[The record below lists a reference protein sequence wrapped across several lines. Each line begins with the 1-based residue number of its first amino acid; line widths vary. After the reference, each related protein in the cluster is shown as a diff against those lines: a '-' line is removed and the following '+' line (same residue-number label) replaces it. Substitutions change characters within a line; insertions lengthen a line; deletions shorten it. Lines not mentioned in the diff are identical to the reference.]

1 MVLSKYLGDKPF
13 WRITIRL
20 CIPIAI
26 QNVLTSSFVLIDTL
40 MVSRLGDVT
49 LSSVG
54 MAGQWGWLLGLVIFG
69 LCSGMCVFTAQYWG
83 VQDIKG
89 MHRVLGITLCAS
101 LLVALAFFLP
111 ALCLPRSILRIF
123 NQDPEVV
130 LIGSS
135 YLLIVCF
142 SYPTVALS
150 NIMSFFLRASDRVKI
165 PMYVSAMTTVLNIIL
180 NYILIFGHFG
190 CPALGV
196 KGAALATCIS
206 AWAGPVFL
214 YLISLKERNLLI
226 AKPKDLFHFSLGDVG
241 EFLRRTFPVVANET
255 LWGLGTVVTS
265 VIFSNMGY
273 EYYAAIT
280 IFRTFSDIAFAFFIG
295 FGNACVIMVGKSIG
309 MGKIDRGI
317 LDARRFS
324 ILVPL
329 LGVVLGAFILCF
341 RTQLISI
348 FNTSG
353 TISDVTMQAT
363 MAILLIYALEVPF
376 RNLPY
381 VQVVG
386 VFRSGGDTFKGMLI
400 DLICLWLLAIPAT
413 YLCAYV
419 FYLPFPV
426 VFAVLYLVEDVPKC
440 IFCLQHFH
448 SLKWLK
454 PVTPEGIA
462 GLAAYRERV
471 SAG

>member
-142 SYPTVALS
+142 SYPAVALS

-329 LGVVLGAFILCF
+329 LGV
-341 RTQLISI
+341 
-348 FNTSG
+348 
-353 TISDVTMQAT
+353 
-363 MAILLIYALEVPF
+363 
-376 RNLPY
+376 
-381 VQVVG
+381 
-386 VFRSGGDTFKGMLI
+386 FRSGGDTFKGMLI